1 MLTGG
6 RMLGRLRAI
15 PSLALILLL
24 MGACTVA
31 FAPILVRISEL
42 PPVATAFY
50 RLALA
55 APVLLIVLA
64 WQPRQQQPGSVTGL
78 MWIAV
83 AGLAFAGDLGFWHL
97 SIVYTSVANATLFA
111 NFAPVVVTAVA
122 WLWLGERVRPLFLVA
137 LALALSGAILLIQSS
152 RLLSPTHVVGDI
164 YGLITALFYA
174 AYLIAIKLARAHYG
188 TWSVMAGSTLIGAL
202 ALLPFAW
209 VMDGVVWAH
218 TLTGWLVLLGLAL
231 LVHIGGQGLIA
242 RAMADLPASF
252 SSVALLLQPAV
263 AAGLAWYLFGEALT
277 LLQLAGAVA
286 ILAGVLLARYSSR
299 APA

>member
-1 MLTGG
+1 MRPGIIG
-6 RMLGRLRAI
+6 VSQKI
-15 PSLALILLL
+15 PGLALILLL
-24 MGACTVA
+24 VGACAIA

-55 APVLLIVLA
+55 APVLLLVLA
-64 WQPRQQQPGSVTGL
+64 WPTSPPQPVSRRGIW
-78 MWIAV
+78 WIIL

-111 NFAPVVVTAVA
+111 NFAPVIVTAVA

-137 LALALSGAILLIQSS
+137 LLLALTGASLLIQSS
-152 RLLSPTHVVGDI
+152 RMLSPTHVIGDL
-164 YGLITALFYA
+164 YGLITAVFYA

-188 TWSVMAGSTLIGAL
+188 TWPVMAGSTLVGAL

-209 VMDGVVWAH
+209 IMDGVIWAQ
-218 TLTGWLVLLGLAL
+218 TLSGWLVLWALAL

-252 SSVALLLQPAV
+252 SSLALLLQPAV
-263 AAGLAWYLFGEALT
+263 AAALAWMLFGEALT
-277 LLQLAGAVA
+277 VLQLAGAVA
-286 ILAGVLLARYSSR
+286 ILSGVLLARFSSY
-299 APA
+299 A